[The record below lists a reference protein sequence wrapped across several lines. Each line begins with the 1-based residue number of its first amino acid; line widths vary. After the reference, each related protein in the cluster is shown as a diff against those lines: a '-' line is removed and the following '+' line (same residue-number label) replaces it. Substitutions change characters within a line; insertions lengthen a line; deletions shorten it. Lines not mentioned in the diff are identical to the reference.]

1 MQTLFDHCIKD
12 LIVISLSSTQVTSLV
27 TLGWVPVRGNLYGGM
42 LVMYF
47 HMWSSILMFGQL
59 ILTMITRYLLIFHSV
74 SMSNVNDFNFIF
86 ASRLSIFLLA
96 SLSMIGEHFTSDF
109 WRSITLADMTRIQP
123 EDGIKSVNIYFIK
136 GWVFAIIFVVG
147 YVMVRIELLKL
158 KFGQKS
164 TKKETRFVFSK
175 VPIM

>member
-12 LIVISLSSTQVTSLV
+12 LIVVSLSSSQVTSLV

-109 WRSITLADMTRIQP
+109 WRSITLADMTGIQP

-136 GWVFAIIFVVG
+136 CWVFAIILVVG

-164 TKKETRFVFSK
+164 TKKETRFVFSLYQ
-175 VPIM
+175 